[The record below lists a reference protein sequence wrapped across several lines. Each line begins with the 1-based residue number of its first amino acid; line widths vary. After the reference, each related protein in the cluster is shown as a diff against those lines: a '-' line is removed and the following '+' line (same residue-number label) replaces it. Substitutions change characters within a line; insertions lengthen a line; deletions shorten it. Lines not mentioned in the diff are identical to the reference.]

1 MYLSVVLSGFEYFL
15 ALVAFD
21 FTELGIICS
30 LYQVTADYLEVLSAV
45 SCAICPS
52 KLEG

>member
-1 MYLSVVLSGFEYFL
+1 MVLSGFEYFL
-15 ALVAFD
+15 ALVVFD
-21 FTELGIICS
+21 FTELEIICS
-30 LYQVTADYLEVLSAV
+30 LYQVTADYLEVLFAA

>member
-1 MYLSVVLSGFEYFL
+1 MKNIYLSVVLSGFEYFL
-15 ALVAFD
+15 VFD
-21 FTELGIICS
+21 FTELEIICS

-45 SCAICPS
+45 SCAMCPS